1 MLSTRL
7 IPSVED
13 AQCSLH
19 WAKSDQA
26 LYSCGNIRDCQS
38 CQRWA
43 QLVENAAI
51 DLEMAQAQASDERRG
66 RDVVWQTLSGRDE

>member
-51 DLEMAQAQASDERRG
+51 DLEGSTASGQRCRPTG
-66 RDVVWQTLSGRDE
+66 RP